1 VNAARVIGINRH
13 SAERVY
19 HLIRRHLA
27 WECEHRAHRC
37 ASRSKPSESYFGGHR
52 EGLQGRGAAGKV
64 AVLLKRRSKVYTRPV
79 PNVTRETLRAMIP
92 QEVPKGTTIHSDQFS
107 SYDGLMTEG
116 YRHYRINQVKD
127 SSPAAVCTSTASRTS
142 WAMPRP
148 N

>member
-1 VNAARVIGINRH
+1 MRLASSGSTGTALSACITSSVGIWRGSVNTAHTVVHRGRSRASLT
-13 SAERVY
+13 SAVTGRDSRP
-19 HLIRRHLA
+19 RR
-27 WECEHRAHRC
+27 
-37 ASRSKPSESYFGGHR
+37 SRESGRPSEAAQ
-52 EGLQGRGAAGKV
+52 QGVHPSGSQRNPGDP
-64 AVLLKRRSKVYTRPV
+64 SSDDP
-79 PNVTRETLRAMIP
+79 P

-142 WAMPRP
+142 WAMPKP